1 MAEGKTALE
10 SSPLYKP
17 NAGSGANRKRM
28 TMRNLAKHLLC
39 RTLVSLRF
47 DDLFRFLNRQKLLVV
62 MYHGVTETDYRP
74 PIWTQL
80 PVSSFRQQL
89 DYLRSR
95 YTFISLSEFLA
106 GIRGERTLPE
116 RAALLT
122 FDDGLK
128 NNFTVAFPI
137 LQKFSIPAA
146 IFLTADYIGTDRFL
160 WVDELY
166 GLLRDALDEEKNL
179 HVVRELAGEV
189 LASARALDR
198 LYRHIVEK
206 MKRMEAE
213 ERERW
218 LVRLGYGAHRG
229 RKRFTEDF
237 GFLSWEDV
245 KAMEASGLVEF
256 GVHTANHTI
265 LSHLADCELEK
276 EVGGAKHRIEE
287 MLNRNMTAFCYPN
300 GIPNL
305 DFLAEHRDYLK
316 SYGFQCAFSTLSGLH
331 SVKKSDHFV
340 IKRVPVGSD
349 ITSDLHYF
357 RLNAAGVVDVARR
370 FLLSKGTCQENG
382 SSGRIWLG

>member
-1 MAEGKTALE
+1 M
-10 SSPLYKP
+10 
-17 NAGSGANRKRM
+17 GSGANRKRM
-28 TMRNLAKHLLC
+28 TRRNLAKHLLC
-39 RTLVSLRF
+39 RTLVALRF
-47 DDLFRFLNRQKLLVV
+47 DSLFRFLNRQKLLVV

-95 YTFISLSEFLA
+95 YTFISLSDLLA
-106 GIRGERTLPE
+106 GIRGVRPLPE

-137 LQKFSIPAA
+137 LQQFSIPAA

-166 GLLRDALDEEKNL
+166 GLLRDALEREQNL
-179 HVVRELAGEV
+179 HVLRELAGEE
-189 LASARALDR
+189 LAADRALDR
-198 LYRHIVEK
+198 LYLHIVEK
-206 MKRMEAE
+206 MKRMKAK

-218 LVRLGYGAHRG
+218 LARLGYGAHRG
-229 RKRFTEDF
+229 EKRFTEDF
-237 GFLSWEDV
+237 GFLNWEDV
-245 KAMEASGLVEF
+245 KTMEASGLVEF

-287 MLNRNMTAFCYPN
+287 KLNRNMTAFCYPN
-300 GIPNL
+300 GIPNV

-316 SYGFQCAFSTLSGLH
+316 CYGFQCAFSTLSGLH
-331 SVKKSDHFV
+331 SMKDSDHFV

-349 ITSDLHYF
+349 ITSDFYYF
-357 RLNAAGVVDVARR
+357 RLNAAGVLAAGRR
-370 FLLSKGTCQENG
+370 FLASKGPVRKTDQVAGYGC
-382 SSGRIWLG
+382 S